1 VSAAGKKYAGAHG
14 SARQNSAFT
23 REDMERAY
31 DAGFAARTKRFVF
44 CFFLGFVLSAGV
56 LFWMR
61 RPIYDPRA
69 SLEFDPDIQAIRLAQ
84 RPANPKLVFLGDSI
98 AQRWEYRP
106 QIWSRFAAYDPANFG
121 AGGDRVPNV
130 IWRVENGALDG
141 IHPDFIV
148 LLVGTNDV
156 SGDDPA
162 FYRRQNPTA
171 GAIAAGEQKLLAEI
185 HEKQPQS
192 RIILMGL
199 FPRRNRMRQIEAV
212 NNRIRSIPGVTYL
225 NIDDS
230 LSLNGEYN
238 PAFTIDGV
246 HLTDAGY
253 AIWADRLLAVISLK

>member
-1 VSAAGKKYAGAHG
+1 MSAAAKKYTADYELAGDE
-14 SARQNSAFT
+14 SVLT
-23 REDMERAY
+23 REDIERAY
-31 DAGFAARTKRFVF
+31 DAGFAALAKRLMY
-44 CFFLGFVLSAGV
+44 CCFLGFVLLVSV

-69 SLEFDPDIQAIRLAQ
+69 SLVFDPDIQAIRLAQ
-84 RPANPKLVFLGDSI
+84 RPVDPKLVFLGDSI
-98 AQRWEYRP
+98 TQRWEYRP
-106 QIWSRFAAYDPANFG
+106 QIWSRFAAYSPANFG

-141 IHPDFIV
+141 IHPEFIV
-148 LLVGTNDV
+148 VLVGTNDV
-156 SGDDPA
+156 SGDDSA

-171 GAIAAGEQKLLAEI
+171 AAIAAGEQKLLAEI

-212 NNRIRSIPGVTYL
+212 NDRIRSIAGVTYL
-225 NIDDS
+225 NIDDA
-230 LSLNGEYN
+230 LRLNGEYN

-253 AIWADRLLAVISLK
+253 AIWADRLLAAIR

>member
-1 VSAAGKKYAGAHG
+1 
-14 SARQNSAFT
+14 
-23 REDMERAY
+23 MERAY
-31 DAGFAARTKRFVF
+31 DAGFAALAKRLLF
-44 CFFLGFVLSAGV
+44 CGFFGFALLVSL
-56 LFWMR
+56 LLWMR

-98 AQRWEYRP
+98 VQRWEYRP
-106 QIWSRFAAYDPANFG
+106 QIWSRFAAYNAANFG

-148 LLVGTNDV
+148 VLVGTNDV
-156 SGDDPA
+156 SGDDPV
-162 FYRRQNPTA
+162 FFKRQNPTA
-171 GAIAAGEQKLLAEI
+171 AAIAAGEKKLLAEI

-212 NNRIRSIPGVTYL
+212 NDRLRSIPGVTYL
-225 NIDDS
+225 NIDDA

-238 PAFTIDGV
+238 PALTIDGV

-253 AIWADRLLAVISLK
+253 AIWADHLLAAIR